1 MYNKECNSLMLGEFI
16 ISIIILLID
25 VLITFLIGFAGLQEI
40 LSLWIYFVPS
50 IITISFI
57 FYFAK
62 NLKQKRNIILETI
75 IVFLTATF
83 IVSLIIYYNGF
94 FVSSIIASCVFV
106 AIFYISPLIISYI
119 VILLYSIFSSNN
131 TEGRFETNEKS
142 E

>member
-1 MYNKECNSLMLGEFI
+1 MIAKFI

-57 FYFAK
+57 IYFAK

-75 IVFLTATF
+75 IVFLTTTF
-83 IVSLIIYYNGF
+83 IVSLIIYFNGF
-94 FVSSIIASCVFV
+94 FVSSIIAICIFV
-106 AIFYISPLIISYI
+106 ATFYILPLIISYI
-119 VILLYSIFSSNN
+119 VVLLYSIFKSKNIDSSN
-131 TEGRFETNEKS
+131 TGEIET
-142 E
+142 

>member
-1 MYNKECNSLMLGEFI
+1 MIAKFI

-57 FYFAK
+57 IYFAK

-75 IVFLTATF
+75 IVFLTTTF
-83 IVSLIIYYNGF
+83 IVSLIIYFNGF
-94 FVSSIIASCVFV
+94 FVSSIIAICIFV
-106 AIFYISPLIISYI
+106 ATFYIFPLIISYI
-119 VILLYSIFSSNN
+119 VILLYSIFKSKNIDSRN
-131 TEGRFETNEKS
+131 TGEIET
-142 E
+142 

>member
-1 MYNKECNSLMLGEFI
+1 MIAKFI

-57 FYFAK
+57 IYFAK

-75 IVFLTATF
+75 IVFLTTTF
-83 IVSLIIYYNGF
+83 IVSLIIYFNGF
-94 FVSSIIASCVFV
+94 FVSSIIAICIFV
-106 AIFYISPLIISYI
+106 ATFYIFPLIISYI
-119 VILLYSIFSSNN
+119 VILLYSIFKSKNIDSSN
-131 TEGRFETNEKS
+131 TGEIET
-142 E
+142 

>member
-1 MYNKECNSLMLGEFI
+1 MIAKFI

-57 FYFAK
+57 IYFSK

-75 IVFLTATF
+75 IVFLTTTF
-83 IVSLIIYYNGF
+83 IVSLIIYFNGF
-94 FVSSIIASCVFV
+94 FVSSIIAICIFV
-106 AIFYISPLIISYI
+106 ATFYIFPLIISYI
-119 VILLYSIFSSNN
+119 VILLYSIFKSKNIDSSN
-131 TEGRFETNEKS
+131 TGEIET
-142 E
+142 